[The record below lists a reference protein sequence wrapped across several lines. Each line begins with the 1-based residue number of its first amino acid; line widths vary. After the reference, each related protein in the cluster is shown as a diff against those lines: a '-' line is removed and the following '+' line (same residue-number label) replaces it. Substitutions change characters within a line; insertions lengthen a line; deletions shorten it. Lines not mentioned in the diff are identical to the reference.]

1 MEQDEGKEG
10 NNLQLFIKKVHDAK
24 IEAEIKMRRE
34 LNKRICYCKLEK
46 LTQIYGNNFAVRL
59 KAYARFFVE
68 IDRLEQEEAK

>member
-1 MEQDEGKEG
+1 MHE
-10 NNLQLFIKKVHDAK
+10 AK

-34 LNKRICYCKLEK
+34 LNKRICYSKLEK

-68 IDRLEQEEAK
+68 IDRLEQEEAKSDLKDECKLDKLLAKGS